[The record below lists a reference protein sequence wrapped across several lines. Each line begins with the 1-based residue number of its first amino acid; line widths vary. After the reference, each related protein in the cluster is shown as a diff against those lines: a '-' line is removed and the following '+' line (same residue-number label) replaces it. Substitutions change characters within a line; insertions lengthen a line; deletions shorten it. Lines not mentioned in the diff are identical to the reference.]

1 MLRHPFAG
9 QALGLGDLVGS
20 QQARLSLDSAQTL
33 LQPFAAR
40 RIGIKLSVSARLDK
54 AGTKFVALGQRFPA
68 LPNVNQ
74 RDPIVTLAL
83 AI

>member
-1 MLRHPFAG
+1 MLFHPFTG
-9 QALGLGDLVGS
+9 QALGLGDLVGG
-20 QQARLSLDSAQTL
+20 QQTKLSLDSAQTL

-54 AGTKFVALGQRFPA
+54 AGNKFVALGQRFPA